1 MKILVLGSTGMLGS
15 AVARYLTK
23 VFGLDVWGTHRI
35 QNEEHAI
42 SQSFPFDALDAY
54 PFQQLDSFGPVD
66 YTINCIG
73 CIKPYTMNSK
83 DYPNS
88 IYVNSVFSRKLAN
101 YCAEKKIKLIHITT
115 DCVYSGKKGKYVE
128 SDPHDALDVYG
139 KSKSLGEPENCM
151 VLRTSIIGHELHG
164 KVSLLEWIKSQEG
177 KEVNG
182 FSNHYWNGI
191 TTEQYAKVCETIIR
205 SGLWSVGL
213 FHVFSPNVVSKYQLL
228 QAVNDKFNLHLTIK
242 DVSAPES
249 IDRTL
254 STNKILC
261 SLLQI
266 PVLEMQIGNL

>member
-15 AVARYLTK
+15 AVAK
-23 VFGLDVWGTHRI
+23 HFIKSFGDDVWCSYRI
-35 QNEEHAI
+35 QNEQYAI
-42 SQSFPFDALDAY
+42 GQRFPFDATAAY
-54 PFQQLDSFGPVD
+54 PFECIDNFKDVD
-66 YTINCIG
+66 FIVNCIG

-83 DYPNS
+83 DYPTS

-101 YCAEKKIKLIHITT
+101 YCAENRIKLIHITT

-128 SDPHDALDVYG
+128 SDPHDATDVYG

-151 VLRTSIIGHELHG
+151 VIRTSIVGHEVHG

-182 FSNHYWNGI
+182 FTNHYWNGI
-191 TTEQYAKVCETIIR
+191 TTEQYAKVCEYIIR
-205 SGLWSVGL
+205 NGLWSVGL
-213 FHVFSPNVVSKYQLL
+213 AHVFSPNSVSKYQLL
-228 QAVNDKFNLHLTIK
+228 NIVNEKFNLHLKIK

-254 STNKILC
+254 ATNKILC
-261 SLLQI
+261 SLLPI
-266 PVLEMQIGNL
+266 PVLEMQIGSL